1 MLISLCVIA
10 LNEEK
15 TIEHLLND
23 IKKQSFPHSSIQLI
37 LVDSCSQDDTKKI
50 MNEFFENSDFFDI
63 KVLDNIKKK
72 QAAGWNVAIQNAI
85 GDVIIRVDAHAS
97 IPTDFIEKNIKVLES
112 GEDISGGKRPNILV
126 NSTNWTE
133 LLLTAESSMF
143 GSSIAPYR
151 KSEEKKYVNSMFH
164 AAYRKEVFN
173 NVGLFNEKL
182 GRTEDNELHYR
193 MRKAGYKFCYS
204 PEIVSYQHVR
214 SSLKK
219 MLKQK
224 FLNGYWIGL
233 TLGVCPRCLSLYHFV
248 PASFVLALI
257 VCSIISLYTPFFI
270 LLLLALYFS
279 FAILMSFFSLKQT
292 KKISLVLILLPFIFF
307 SLHFFYGIGTIIGI
321 LAYPFKRKSLSLN

>member
-292 KKISLVLILLPFIFF
+292 KKKFFSTYFTPFYIFF
-307 SLHFFYGIGTIIGI
+307 TSFFLWDRNY
-321 LAYPFKRKSLSLN
+321 YWNVSLSI